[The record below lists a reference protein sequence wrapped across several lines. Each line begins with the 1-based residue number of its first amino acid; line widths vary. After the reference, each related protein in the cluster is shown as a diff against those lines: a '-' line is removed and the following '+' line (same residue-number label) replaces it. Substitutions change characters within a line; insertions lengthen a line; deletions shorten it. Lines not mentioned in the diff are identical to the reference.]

1 MPSIS
6 TLFILYVKDI
16 EISLRLKSS
25 NNYNVKIYADHIL
38 LYYIIYTII
47 SISDINV
54 KSNRI
59 YDWLY
64 TNKLKMNTRKTKYIC
79 FNKSNTNFMI
89 IKLNNN
95 NTWI

>member
-1 MPSIS
+1 MYYYV
-6 TLFILYVKDI
+6 ILYI
-16 EISLRLKSS
+16 PSYQYQILML
-25 NNYNVKIYADHIL
+25 NVKIKY
-38 LYYIIYTII
+38 
-47 SISDINV
+47 

-95 NTWI
+95 NK